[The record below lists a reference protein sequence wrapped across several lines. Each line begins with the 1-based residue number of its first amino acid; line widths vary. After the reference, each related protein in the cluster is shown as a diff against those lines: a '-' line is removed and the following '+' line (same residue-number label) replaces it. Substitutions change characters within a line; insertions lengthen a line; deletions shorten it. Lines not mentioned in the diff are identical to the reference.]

1 MQVDTFIVNVIKNNV
16 ICVGISL
23 FEVITHDFVT
33 LDKTLINFLYNFTLV
48 YVYNNNETNGN

>member
-1 MQVDTFIVNVIKNNV
+1 MQVDTFIVNVMKNNV
-16 ICVGISL
+16 ICGGISL